1 MTAIYTEDTLRV
13 SNKIQ
18 LIELLLKSQ
27 EHTMGIINSLTEEMK
42 NLNKNFKKL
51 RSAIKNVNNI
61 LRKQIVSV
69 ERQCWKNAQFSRC
82 ECVEVVGLPLSVA
95 DDQLENTD
103 CRVLQY
109 IGANEK
115 NEKTESCH
123 RLNKNADTTIVKF
136 LKRKDCDQV
145 IRAKSELKKLKPA
158 DLDLLVGTKHYI
170 NESLCLYYMGLWNQF
185 KKLWNRSK
193 SFSFFN
199 VNGLVHVK
207 LQENESYPSSPT
219 LMT

>member
-1 MTAIYTEDTLRV
+1 MTAIYTEDILRV
-13 SNKIQ
+13 SNKIE

-27 EHTMGIINSLTEEMK
+27 EHTMGIINSLTEKMK
-42 NLNKNFKKL
+42 NVNENFKKL
-51 RSAIKNVNNI
+51 KSVIKNVNNI

-109 IGANEK
+109 IGANIT
-115 NEKTESCH
+115 NEKIESRH

-145 IRAKSELKKLKPA
+145 IRVKSELKKLKPA
-158 DLDLLVGTKHYI
+158 DLGLLVGTKH
-170 NESLCLYYMGLWNQF
+170 
-185 KKLWNRSK
+185 
-193 SFSFFN
+193 
-199 VNGLVHVK
+199 
-207 LQENESYPSSPT
+207 
-219 LMT
+219 